1 MKLRPLALAFAL
13 VFSALYH
20 ASAIT
25 ADELAQFLGIRSW
38 GTTVALPPDS
48 FSADIHEIVDGEVGR
63 LWLRTG
69 NPVSLRTGDRV
80 AKEPEKGLRIVI
92 GPHDGNYKIAVTY
105 RGFIT
110 TGVQTEVPLFSD
122 SFTAT
127 LPPEITEGDYVLLG
141 ETKQNSIA
149 DTSVGA
155 FKHGFLLRITKIAP
169 PASGSGVVLD
179 REGTVLAESR
189 DSRLV
194 FPNDALAAQVLGQLT
209 EPAVPAAGQTAHLT
223 LDARLQLLAEQALRE
238 AGSGAVVVVDPATGN
253 ILAMASA
260 PRVDPAK
267 DDSRDLEM
275 NHAVTAYPAGGA
287 FLPVTALAG
296 ALAGHAADTFECT
309 GGVQYGDYLLK
320 CWIDAKQGA
329 HGSLGLADALHASCG
344 AFFYQS
350 GNVAGIDAI
359 DRVGKMLG
367 LGAKTGIP
375 LRGEEGGVLPGP
387 DWLKAVRPGEQWS
400 GPHTANTSIGQGYV
414 KATPLQMAMVA
425 ATLANGG
432 VSHQPRLVEEITDA
446 GGVAPK
452 RKAVV
457 RSDLRE
463 EGIDEADIE
472 TIRRGMWRTVNE
484 SGGSGAQARVEGI
497 EVAGRTGTAQFLQ
510 GTVKETA
517 GWFIGFAP
525 YEKPR
530 FAICV
535 LVPGAQ
541 SGGAVAAPIA
551 AKILTGALSSEELS
565 TPTPVAQATGQLD
578 STPKTGAESPATA
591 EASVRIPDAM
601 IIAARAGEPEEIA
614 ALIHYDQSGAF
625 DASIADKLLDQ
636 LVRQREL
643 KAFTVLLDELRKTH
657 YGKDW
662 QPDDALLD
670 ELVREERRDFID
682 AMLAR
687 WLDPAGLEARRDL
700 AAAEMAEWITRRA
713 AETRQ
718 QRADQDALVAAAG
731 KGDLAT
737 IKRLLNA
744 GVDIDCVA
752 TREME
757 WESAR
762 SHTPLTL
769 ASREEQYEAA
779 KLLLERGAQVD
790 LPKHPG
796 WDYTPLCFAKSVKVA
811 ELLKAHGANV
821 NAKLFKR
828 DVSILTYQARFGG
841 ADIVQWML
849 DQGLDPKMI
858 GDNHQNLLF
867 DAGDARTAEILLKAG
882 VDPNHVDE
890 FDRTPLDSAQSGEIA
905 KLLIA
910 AGAKPKADENAI
922 AGMIY
927 NYASASAIEEVIE
940 AAGKIDPAAAQ
951 KGLIA
956 AAHGDQAEIAELLLQ
971 HGAKADEPG
980 LWGSSDDFPILPLMV
995 CTVHGSPKTAKV
1007 LLARGADPNAGE
1019 RPGMLLQNAIQ
1030 NGHTEVAKILRDAG
1044 AKGVSDLAFFIAT
1057 EDEAKIVESLASAP
1071 GFEED
1076 PDFWDQALPT
1086 AARQGHLEAVRA
1098 ALAKG
1103 VPLAPRP
1110 EGNAFTAAASEGRH
1124 ETLAELLAHRQ
1135 APHDAAELRQALWQA
1150 VWNSHPYDEQRPADA
1165 FERCVK
1171 MLLGA
1176 GALSE
1181 DASTRASLM
1190 QAAIFTRNPGGNSRV
1205 FEMLAAAGADPNP
1218 LLGEE
1223 EKKQMRLSEII
1234 QASCDQ
1240 QGCSTPFART
1250 LQTFE
1255 RLAKVS
1261 INRERKPKEK

>member
-1 MKLRPLALAFAL
+1 MKLRPLALAFAF
-13 VFSALYH
+13 VSSALHH

-25 ADELAQFLGIRSW
+25 VDELAQFLGIRSW
-38 GTTVALPPDS
+38 GTTVTLPPDS

-69 NPVSLRTGDRV
+69 NPVWLRTGDRV
-80 AKEPEKGLRIVI
+80 AKEPEKGLRIAI
-92 GPHDGNYKIAVTY
+92 GPHEGNYKIAVTY

-110 TGVQTEVPLFSD
+110 TGAQTEVPLFSD

-169 PASGSGVVLD
+169 PASG
-179 REGTVLAESR
+179 
-189 DSRLV
+189 
-194 FPNDALAAQVLGQLT
+194 
-209 EPAVPAAGQTAHLT
+209 H
-223 LDARLQLLAEQALRE
+223 
-238 AGSGAVVVVDPATGN
+238 
-253 ILAMASA
+253 
-260 PRVDPAK
+260 
-267 DDSRDLEM
+267 
-275 NHAVTAYPAGGA
+275 
-287 FLPVTALAG
+287 
-296 ALAGHAADTFECT
+296 
-309 GGVQYGDYLLK
+309 
-320 CWIDAKQGA
+320 
-329 HGSLGLADALHASCG
+329 
-344 AFFYQS
+344 
-350 GNVAGIDAI
+350 
-359 DRVGKMLG
+359 
-367 LGAKTGIP
+367 
-375 LRGEEGGVLPGP
+375 
-387 DWLKAVRPGEQWS
+387 
-400 GPHTANTSIGQGYV
+400 
-414 KATPLQMAMVA
+414 
-425 ATLANGG
+425 
-432 VSHQPRLVEEITDA
+432 
-446 GGVAPK
+446 
-452 RKAVV
+452 
-457 RSDLRE
+457 
-463 EGIDEADIE
+463 
-472 TIRRGMWRTVNE
+472 
-484 SGGSGAQARVEGI
+484 
-497 EVAGRTGTAQFLQ
+497 
-510 GTVKETA
+510 
-517 GWFIGFAP
+517 
-525 YEKPR
+525 
-530 FAICV
+530 
-535 LVPGAQ
+535 
-541 SGGAVAAPIA
+541 
-551 AKILTGALSSEELS
+551 
-565 TPTPVAQATGQLD
+565 LD
-578 STPKTGAESPATA
+578 STPKTDDEFPAT
-591 EASVRIPDAM
+591 EETSVRIPDAM

-614 ALIHYDQSGAF
+614 ALIQRAYDQSGAF
-625 DASIADKLLDQ
+625 DATIADTLLDQ
-636 LVRQREL
+636 LVRLREL

-737 IKRLLNA
+737 IKRLLDA

-752 TREME
+752 TRDME

-821 NAKLFKR
+821 NAKLFER

-910 AGAKPKADENAI
+910 AGAKPKADEKAI

-940 AAGKIDPAAAQ
+940 VAGKIDPAAAQ

-980 LWGSSDDFPILPLMV
+980 LWGENDPILPLMV
-995 CTVHGSPKTAKV
+995 CTIFGSPKTVKV
-1007 LLARGADPNAGE
+1007 LLSHGADPNAGE

-1057 EDEAKIVESLASAP
+1057 EDEAKIAELLASAP
-1071 GFEED
+1071 GFEET

-1110 EGNAFTAAASEGRH
+1110 EGNAFTAAASEGRY

-1135 APHDAAELRQALWQA
+1135 APHDAAELRQALWNA
-1150 VWNSHPYDEQRPADA
+1150 VWNSHPYDKQRPADA

-1181 DASTRASLM
+1181 DASTRAGLM

-1240 QGCSTPFART
+1240 QGCSTPFAQT

-1255 RLAKVS
+1255 RLTKVS
-1261 INRERKPKEK
+1261 ITRERKPKEK